1 MAKMLPR
8 WQKKSI
14 ETAMAERRVLL
25 LTGPCQ
31 CGKTT
36 LVRHLDKENTEYRTL
51 DDKISRELTD
61 LDPFEFINHEKEM
74 LIIDEVQKSPD
85 LLPVIKMMVDEN
97 TRPGRFLLTGSSNVR
112 KLPGVRES
120 LAGRVAKIRLRTL
133 TEGEIRNTGT
143 GFLERAFDQDFKYAW
158 KNYDRGELI
167 EVASRGGYPEAIG
180 LGERARRRWHLDYV
194 DALLERDL
202 AEIARIKNHDAMR
215 ELLRTL
221 AAWSSRFV
229 DLSAIGSGMSIQRAT
244 LESYVNMLETL
255 FLVER
260 VPLWSDTDYG
270 RVGKR
275 RKIFMT
281 DSGLI
286 FSILRWSVDQIRRDA
301 DRSGKLLES
310 FAFNELASLVDAGNG
325 QYELYHY
332 RDREKREI
340 DFIVTRDDSTI
351 LGIEVKAAATAQRG
365 DFKHLK
371 WFRDR
376 IAGRKHAFVGIV
388 LYSGKTAGSFG
399 EGLWLVPFGAMWA

>member
-1 MAKMLPR
+1 MAELLPR
-8 WQKKSI
+8 WQRKSI

-25 LTGPCQ
+25 LTGPRQ

-36 LVRHLDKENTEYRTL
+36 LVRHLDKKNTEYRTL
-51 DDKISRELTD
+51 DDKISRELAD
-61 LDPFEFINHEKEM
+61 VDPFEFINHEEGM

-85 LLPVIKMMVDEN
+85 LLPVIKMTVDEN
-97 TRPGRFLLTGSSNVR
+97 TRPGQFLLTGSSNVR
-112 KLPGVRES
+112 KFPGVRES

-133 TEGEIRNTGT
+133 TEGEIRNTGP
-143 GFLERAFDQDFKYAW
+143 GFLERAFDQDFRYPW
-158 KNYDRGELI
+158 RNYSRDELI
-167 EVASRGGYPEAIG
+167 EAASRGGYPEAVG

-194 DALLERDL
+194 EALIERDL

-215 ELLRTL
+215 ELTRTL

-229 DLSAIGSGMSIQRAT
+229 NLSAIGSGMSIQRET

-260 VPLWSDTDYG
+260 VSAWSDTDYG

-281 DSGLI
+281 DSGLV
-286 FSILRWSVDQIRRDA
+286 FSLLRWSGDQIRRDS

-310 FAFNELASLVDAGNG
+310 FAFSELASLVDVGSG
-325 QYELYHY
+325 QYELHHY

-340 DFIVTRDDSTI
+340 DFIVTRDDGAI
-351 LGIEVKAAATAQRG
+351 LGIEIKAAATAQRS

-376 IAGRKHAFVGIV
+376 IAGRNPFVGIV
-388 LYSGKTAGSFG
+388 MYCGKTAGSFG
-399 EGLWLVPFGAMWA
+399 EGLWLVPFGAMWG

>member
-1 MAKMLPR
+1 MVEILPR
-8 WQKKSI
+8 WQRKSI

-25 LTGPCQ
+25 LTGPRQ

-36 LVRHLDKENTEYRTL
+36 LVKNLDRENTEYRTL
-51 DDKISRELTD
+51 DDKISRELAD
-61 LDPFEFINHEKEM
+61 VDPFGFIGHEKGM

-85 LLPVIKMMVDEN
+85 LLPVIKMSVDEN
-97 TRPGRFLLTGSSNVR
+97 TRPGQFLLTGSSNVR
-112 KLPGVRES
+112 KLPGVKES

-143 GFLERAFDQDFKYAW
+143 GFLERAFDQDFKSPW
-158 KNYDRGELI
+158 KNYGRDDLI

-180 LGERARRRWHLDYV
+180 LEERARRRWHLDYV
-194 DALLERDL
+194 NALLERDL
-202 AEIARIKNHDAMR
+202 SEIARIKRHDAMR

-229 DLSAIGSGMSIQRAT
+229 DLSAIGGGMSIQRPT
-244 LESYVNMLETL
+244 LESYVNLLDTL

-260 VPLWSDTDYG
+260 VPPWSDTDYG

-286 FSILRWSVDQIRRDA
+286 FSVLRWSVDQIRRDV

-340 DFIVTRDDSTI
+340 DFIITRDDGAI

-376 IAGRKHAFVGIV
+376 IAGRNSFVGIV

>member
-1 MAKMLPR
+1 MAELLPR
-8 WQKKSI
+8 WQRKSI

-25 LTGPCQ
+25 LTGPRQ

-36 LVRHLDKENTEYRTL
+36 LVRHLDRKNTEYRTL
-51 DDKISRELTD
+51 DDKISRELAD
-61 LDPFEFINHEKEM
+61 VDPFEFINHEEGM

-85 LLPVIKMMVDEN
+85 LLPVIKMTVDEN
-97 TRPGRFLLTGSSNVR
+97 TRPGQFLLTGSSNVR

-143 GFLERAFDQDFKYAW
+143 GFLERAFDQDFRYPW
-158 KNYDRGELI
+158 RNYSRDELI
-167 EVASRGGYPEAIG
+167 EAASRGGYPEAVG

-194 DALLERDL
+194 EALIERDL

-215 ELLRTL
+215 ELTRTL

-229 DLSAIGSGMSIQRAT
+229 DLSAIGSGMSIQRET

-260 VPLWSDTDYG
+260 VRAWSDTDYG

-281 DSGLI
+281 DSGLV
-286 FSILRWSVDQIRRDA
+286 FSLLRWSGDQIRRDSG
-301 DRSGKLLES
+301 RSGKLLES
-310 FAFNELASLVDAGNG
+310 FAFSELASLVDVGSG
-325 QYELYHY
+325 QYELHHY

-340 DFIVTRDDSTI
+340 DFIVTRDDGAI
-351 LGIEVKAAATAQRG
+351 LGIEVKAAATAQRS

-376 IAGRKHAFVGIV
+376 IAGENPFVGIV
-388 LYSGKTAGSFG
+388 MYCGKTAGSFG

>member
-1 MAKMLPR
+1 MVKILPR
-8 WQKKSI
+8 WQKRSI

-25 LTGPCQ
+25 LTGPRQ

-36 LVRHLDKENTEYRTL
+36 LVRHLDKKNTEYRTL
-51 DDKISRELTD
+51 DDKISRELAD
-61 LDPFEFINHEKEM
+61 VDPFEFINHEKGM
-74 LIIDEVQKSPD
+74 LIIDEVQKSSD
-85 LLPVIKMMVDEN
+85 LLPVIKMTVDEN
-97 TRPGRFLLTGSSNVR
+97 TRPGQFLLTGSSNVR

-143 GFLERAFDQDFKYAW
+143 GFLERAFNQDFKYPW
-158 KNYDRGELI
+158 KNYGRDELI
-167 EVASRGGYPEAIG
+167 EAASRGGYPEVIG

-215 ELLRTL
+215 ELVRTL

-229 DLSAIGSGMSIQRAT
+229 DLSAIGGGMSIQRVT

-255 FLVER
+255 FLIER
-260 VPLWSDTDYG
+260 VPPWSDTDYG

-281 DSGLI
+281 DSGLV
-286 FSILRWSVDQIRRDA
+286 FSLLRWSIDQIRRDA

-310 FAFNELASLVDAGNG
+310 FAFSELASLVDAGNG

-340 DFIVTRDDSTI
+340 DFIVTRDDGAI
-351 LGIEVKAAATAQRG
+351 LGIKVKAAATAQRS

-376 IAGRKHAFVGIV
+376 IAGRNPFVGIV
-388 LYSGKTAGSFG
+388 LYCGKTAGSFG

>member
-1 MAKMLPR
+1 MSKILPR
-8 WQKKSI
+8 WQRKSI

-25 LTGPCQ
+25 LTGPRQ

-36 LVRHLDKENTEYRTL
+36 LVRRLDKKNTEYRTL
-51 DDKISRELTD
+51 DDKISRELAD
-61 LDPFEFINHEKEM
+61 VDPFEFINHEKGM
-74 LIIDEVQKSPD
+74 LIIDEVQKCPD
-85 LLPVIKMMVDEN
+85 LLPVIKMTVDED
-97 TRPGRFLLTGSSNVR
+97 TRPGQFLLTGSSNVR

-133 TEGEIRNTGT
+133 TEGEMRSTGT
-143 GFLERAFDQDFKYAW
+143 GFLERAFDQDFRYPW
-158 KNYDRGELI
+158 RSYSRDELI

-194 DALLERDL
+194 DALIERDL

-215 ELLRTL
+215 ELTRTL

-229 DLSAIGSGMSIQRAT
+229 DLSAIGGGMSIQRET

-260 VPLWSDTDYG
+260 VPPWSDTDYG

-286 FSILRWSVDQIRRDA
+286 FSLLRWSVDQIRRDS

-310 FAFNELASLVDAGNG
+310 FAFNELASLVDAGSG

-340 DFIVTRDDSTI
+340 DFVVARDDGAL
-351 LGIEVKAAATAQRG
+351 LGIEVKAAATAQRS

-376 IAGRKHAFVGIV
+376 IAGRNPFVGIV

-399 EGLWLVPFGAMWA
+399 EGLWLIPFGAMWA

>member
-1 MAKMLPR
+1 MGEMLPR

-14 ETAMAERRVLL
+14 ETAMGERRVLL
-25 LTGPCQ
+25 LTGPRQ

-36 LVRHLDKENTEYRTL
+36 LVKHLDKKNTEYRTL
-51 DDKISRELTD
+51 DDKISRELAD
-61 LDPFEFINHEKEM
+61 VDPAEFISHGKGM

-85 LLPVIKMMVDEN
+85 LLPVIKMAVDEN
-97 TRPGRFLLTGSSNVR
+97 RRPGQFLLTGSSNVR

-158 KNYDRGELI
+158 EHYSRGELI
-167 EVASRGGYPEAIG
+167 EAASRGGYPEAIG

-194 DALLERDL
+194 NALLERDL
-202 AEIARIKNHDAMR
+202 SEIARIKHHDAMR
-215 ELLRTL
+215 ELVRTL

-229 DLSAIGSGMSIQRAT
+229 DLSAIGSGMSIQRPT

-260 VPLWSDTDYG
+260 LPPWSDTDYG

-281 DSGLI
+281 DSGLV
-286 FSILRWSVDQIRRDA
+286 FSMLRWSVDQVKRDA
-301 DRSGKLLES
+301 DRVGKLLES
-310 FAFNELASLVDAGNG
+310 FVFNELAPLVDAGGG

-340 DFIVTRDDSTI
+340 DFIVTRDDGAM
-351 LGIEVKAAATAQRG
+351 LGIEVKAASTVQRS
-365 DFKHLK
+365 DFRHLK

-376 IAGRKHAFVGIV
+376 IVGDRYPFVGIV

>member
-1 MAKMLPR
+1 MAEILPR

-25 LTGPCQ
+25 LTGPRQ

-36 LVRHLDKENTEYRTL
+36 LVRCLDGENTEYRTL
-51 DDKISRELTD
+51 DDRISRELAD
-61 LDPFEFINHEKEM
+61 VDPFGFINHEKGM

-85 LLPVIKMMVDEN
+85 LLPVIKMTVDEN
-97 TRPGRFLLTGSSNVR
+97 TRPGQFLLTGSSNVR

-120 LAGRVAKIRLRTL
+120 LAGRVAKISLRTL

-143 GFLERAFDQDFKYAW
+143 GFLERAFDQDFKYPW
-158 KNYDRGELI
+158 KNYGRDELI
-167 EVASRGGYPEAIG
+167 QTASRGGYPEAMG
-180 LGERARRRWHLDYV
+180 LGERARRGWHLDYV

-202 AEIARIKNHDAMR
+202 SEIAKIRNHDAMR

-221 AAWSSRFV
+221 AAWSSRFI
-229 DLSAIGSGMSIQRAT
+229 DLSAIGGGMSIQRAT
-244 LESYVNMLETL
+244 LESYVNMLETM

-260 VPLWSDTDYG
+260 VPPWSATDYG

-281 DSGLI
+281 DSGLL
-286 FSILRWSVDQIRRDA
+286 FSVLRWNVDQVRREA
-301 DRSGKLLES
+301 DCSGKLLES
-310 FAFNELASLVDAGNG
+310 FAFNELASLVDAGRG
-325 QYELYHY
+325 RYELYHY

-340 DFIVTRDDSTI
+340 DFIVTRDDGAI
-351 LGIEVKAAATAQRG
+351 LGIEVKASATAQRG

-376 IAGRKHAFVGIV
+376 IAGEKNPFVGIV

-399 EGLWLVPFGAMWA
+399 EGLWLLPFGAMWV

>member
-1 MAKMLPR
+1 MAEILAR

-14 ETAMAERRVLL
+14 ETAMTERRVLL
-25 LTGPCQ
+25 LAGPRQ

-36 LVRHLDKENTEYRTL
+36 LVRHLDRENTEYRTL
-51 DDKISRELTD
+51 DDKISRELAGV
-61 LDPFEFINHEKEM
+61 DPFEFVNHKKGM
-74 LIIDEVQKSPD
+74 LIIDEVQKVPD
-85 LLPVIKMMVDEN
+85 LLSVIKMRVDEN
-97 TRPGRFLLTGSSNVR
+97 TRPGQFLLTGSSNVR
-112 KLPGVRES
+112 KLPGVGES
-120 LAGRVAKIRLRTL
+120 LAGCVAKIRLRTL
-133 TEGEIRNTGT
+133 TEGEIRNTGA
-143 GFLERAFDQDFKYAW
+143 GFLKRAFDQDFKYQW
-158 KNYDRGELI
+158 ENYERGELI
-167 EVASRGGYPEAIG
+167 ETAARGGYPETIG
-180 LGERARRRWHLDYV
+180 LGERARRRWHTDYV
-194 DALLERDL
+194 EALLERDL

-215 ELLRTL
+215 QLMRVL

-229 DLSAIGSGMSIQRAT
+229 DLSAIGGGMSIQRAT
-244 LESYVNMLETL
+244 LESYLNMLETL

-260 VPLWSDTDYG
+260 VPPWSDTDYG

-286 FSILRWSVDQIRRDA
+286 FSMLRLSVDRIRRDA
-301 DRSGKLLES
+301 DRSGKLLEN

-325 QYELYHY
+325 EYELHHY

-340 DFIVTRDDSTI
+340 DFIITRDDGAI
-351 LGIEVKAAATAQRG
+351 LGIEVKAATAVQRS

-376 IAGRKHAFVGIV
+376 IAGRNSFTGVV
-388 LYSGKTAGSFG
+388 LYCGKTAGSFG

>member
-1 MAKMLPR
+1 MAEILPR
-8 WQKKSI
+8 WQRKSI
-14 ETAMAERRVLL
+14 ETAMGERRVLL
-25 LTGPCQ
+25 LAGPRQ

-36 LVRHLDKENTEYRTL
+36 LVKHLDRENTEYRTL
-51 DDKISRELTD
+51 DDKISRELAD
-61 LDPFEFINHEKEM
+61 VDPFRFIDHGKGM

-85 LLPVIKMMVDEN
+85 LLPVIKMAVDED
-97 TRPGRFLLTGSSNVR
+97 TRPGQFLLTGSSNVR
-112 KLPGVRES
+112 ELPGVRES

-133 TEGEIRNTGT
+133 TEGEIRSMGT
-143 GFLERAFDQDFKYAW
+143 GFLERAFDQDFRYPW
-158 KNYDRGELI
+158 NNYGRDELI
-167 EVASRGGYPEAIG
+167 EAASRGGYPEAIG

-194 DALLERDL
+194 EALIERDL
-202 AEIARIKNHDAMR
+202 GEIARIRNHDAMR

-244 LESYVNMLETL
+244 LESYVNMLDTL

-260 VPLWSDTDYG
+260 VPPWSDTDYG

-286 FSILRWSVDQIRRDA
+286 FSLLRWSVDQIRRDS

-310 FAFNELASLVDAGNG
+310 FAFSELAPLVDAGGG

-340 DFIVTRDDSTI
+340 DFVVTRDDGAM
-351 LGIEVKAAATAQRG
+351 LGIEVKAAATAQRS

-376 IAGRKHAFVGIV
+376 IAGRNPFVGIV